1 MKIRFKLL
9 STPSP
14 INVWISQSL
23 TWVCLYRCTSK
34 LPRSVLQPL
43 ADQMANR
50 LPVWKGKFMHWS
62 GRLTLIK
69 TTLVAISMYT
79 TISTELP
86 PSLRKSMEK
95 IMKGFLWPGSEM
107 MQGGMCLVAW
117 SRVQRP
123 LHLGGLGVTYLT
135 LLG

>member
-1 MKIRFKLL
+1 
-9 STPSP
+9 
-14 INVWISQSL
+14 
-23 TWVCLYRCTSK
+23 
-34 LPRSVLQPL
+34 
-43 ADQMANR
+43 
-50 LPVWKGKFMHWS
+50 MHWS